1 MGYGLEF
8 YGANG
13 QLIFDSDN
21 FGDAEVLTPR
31 DGDPITTSN
40 AITVA
45 KDDLLFARAS
55 GNLFGILSYN
65 STHTQKTFTPAQ
77 SISYFVAKKTSTIA
91 NISGSGDYG
100 LEIKSASGTTTFST
114 KRADSSVNIQRIF
127 DDKEI
132 THNDTVYSGGSTTDI
147 YVSIG
152 HMWRSVGTGTW
163 NCYVFSSDSITFS
176 SQITLGGMFGSSPI
190 SIPNMGSVL
199 VASLRG

>member
-40 AITVA
+40 AITLA

-55 GNLFGILSYN
+55 GNLFGIVSYN
-65 STHTQKTFTPAQ
+65 STFTQKTFTPAQ
-77 SISYFVAKKTSTIA
+77 SISYFVAKKTSTIT

-114 KRADSSVNIQRIF
+114 KRADSSVNIQQIY
-127 DDKEI
+127 DDKEL
-132 THNDTVYSGGSTTDI
+132 THNDTVYSGSTTDI

-163 NCYVFSSDSITFS
+163 GCYIF
-176 SQITLGGMFGSSPI
+176 L
-190 SIPNMGSVL
+190 
-199 VASLRG
+199 SLIHI

>member
-13 QLIFDSDN
+13 QLIFDSEN
-21 FGDAEVLTPR
+21 FGDAEVLSPR
-31 DGDPITTSN
+31 DGDPITTSSP
-40 AITVA
+40 ITVA
-45 KDDLLFARAS
+45 QSDLIFARAS
-55 GNLFGILSYN
+55 TN
-65 STHTQKTFTPAQ
+65 SFAIVTYPNCTQKTFTPEQ
-77 SISYFVAKKTSTIA
+77 SISYFVAKKTSTIT

-114 KRADSSVNIQRIF
+114 KRADSSVNIQKIY
-127 DDKEI
+127 DDKEL
-132 THNDTVYSGGSTTDI
+132 THNDTVYSGSTTDI

-163 NCYVFSSDSITFS
+163 NCYVFSSNSITFS
-176 SQITLGGMFGSSPI
+176 SQINLGSLFGGTI
-190 SIPNMGSVL
+190 SIPNFGSVL

>member
-13 QLIFDSDN
+13 QLIFDSEN
-21 FGDAEVLTPR
+21 FGDAEVLSPR
-31 DGDPITTSN
+31 DGDPITTSSP
-40 AITVA
+40 ITVA
-45 KDDLLFARAS
+45 QSDLIFARAS
-55 GNLFGILSYN
+55 TNLFGIVTYPN
-65 STHTQKTFTPAQ
+65 STQKTFTPEQ
-77 SISYFVAKKTSTIA
+77 NISYFVAKKTSTIT

-114 KRADSSVNIQRIF
+114 KRADSSVNIQKIY
-127 DDKEI
+127 DDKEL
-132 THNDTVYSGGSTTDI
+132 THNDTVYSGSTTDI

-163 NCYVFSSDSITFS
+163 NCYVFSSNSITFS
-176 SQITLGGMFGSSPI
+176 SQINLGSLFGGTI
-190 SIPNMGSVL
+190 SIPNFGSVL

>member
-40 AITVA
+40 AITLA

-55 GNLFGILSYN
+55 GNLFGIVSYN
-65 STHTQKTFTPAQ
+65 STFTQKTFTPAQ
-77 SISYFVAKKTSTIA
+77 SISYFVAKKTSTIT

-114 KRADSSVNIQRIF
+114 KRADSSVNIQQIY
-127 DDKEI
+127 DDKEL
-132 THNDTVYSGGSTTDI
+132 THNDTVYSGSTTDI

-163 NCYVFSSDSITFS
+163 GCYIFSSNSITFS
-176 SQITLGGMFGSSPI
+176 SHINLGIFGGNI

-199 VASLRG
+199 IASLRG

>member
-1 MGYGLEF
+1 MAYGLEF

-45 KDDLLFARAS
+45 RDDLLFARAS
-55 GNLFGILSYN
+55 GNLFGSMSYN
-65 STHTQKTFTPAQ
+65 SNFTQKTFTPAQ
-77 SISYFVAKKTSTIA
+77 SISYFVAKKTSTIT

-100 LEIKSASGTTTFST
+100 LEIKSASGATTFST
-114 KRADSSVNIQRIF
+114 KRADSSVTIQKIY
-127 DDKEI
+127 DDKEL
-132 THNDTVYSGGSTTDI
+132 THNNTVYSGSTANI

-152 HMWRSVGTGTW
+152 HMFYSVGTGTW
-163 NCYVFSSDSITFS
+163 SCYIFSSNSITFS
-176 SQITLGGMFGSSPI
+176 SQLNLGSLFGGTI
-190 SIPNMGSVL
+190 SIPNFGSVL